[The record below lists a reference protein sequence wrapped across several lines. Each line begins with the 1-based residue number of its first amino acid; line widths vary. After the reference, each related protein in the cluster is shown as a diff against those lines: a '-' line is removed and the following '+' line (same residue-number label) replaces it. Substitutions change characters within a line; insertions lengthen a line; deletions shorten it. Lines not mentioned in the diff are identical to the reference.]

1 MTGTVASDTL
11 SGLAAEFAE
20 LVARLQQVDLTP
32 ASDDEVVEFWRA
44 VEVQTRRLAAVDHR
58 VIASVEERG
67 LPGLGAY
74 ASSAAMART
83 C

>member
-1 MTGTVASDTL
+1 M
-11 SGLAAEFAE
+11 
-20 LVARLQQVDLTP
+20 QQVDLTP
-32 ASDDEVVEFWRA
+32 AADDELVEFWRA
-44 VEVQTRRLAAVDHR
+44 VQTQQQRLAAVDHR

-74 ASSAAMART
+74 ASPAAMART